1 MLQAPGPRGSP
12 HDPHALIGRS
22 HFPADLAGVLDCAAK
37 TDISFCSSAPLHEG
51 HDGVWLS
58 RVRYSKRCPQPR
70 HSYSKRGILHSN
82 AVIAD
87 CGTWIADLIEDSSG
101 ILTSQS

>member
-22 HFPADLAGVLDCAAK
+22 HFPADLAGVLDCAAN

-51 HDGVWLS
+51 QAGD
-58 RVRYSKRCPQPR
+58 
-70 HSYSKRGILHSN
+70 
-82 AVIAD
+82 
-87 CGTWIADLIEDSSG
+87 
-101 ILTSQS
+101 

>member
-37 TDISFCSSAPLHEG
+37 TDISFCSSAPLHDG

-58 RVRYSKRCPQPR
+58 RVRYSKR
-70 HSYSKRGILHSN
+70 
-82 AVIAD
+82 
-87 CGTWIADLIEDSSG
+87 
-101 ILTSQS
+101 